1 MEQKCYLVIDNAGG
15 HGDDITKDWFER
27 KLRNKYKIII
37 DWQVP
42 RSPETN
48 MLDSQAKARF
58 LYQLL
63 LLLATNKRSHKL
75 KQIPC
80 FETSIY
86 EP

>member
-1 MEQKCYLVIDNAGG
+1 MSYYEIYNESVNDLLNPTNKNLDVRE
-15 HGDDITKDWFER
+15 KDGFFCIPNLTE
-27 KLRNKYKIII
+27 K
-37 DWQVP
+37 D
-42 RSPETN
+42 
-48 MLDSQAKARF
+48 MFDSQAKARF
-58 LYQLL
+58 LFNQLL